1 MLFAISICFCFVVS
15 SAQECD
21 NTLETAR
28 FYKNKGNYEKAV
40 RYYQDLNKNCP
51 NYVSAKVKEEWNY
64 CKQQLNQSQNKPIP
78 AISSGQHVEKK
89 PKPAS
94 PSSPETT
101 LDQYGRVK
109 VSFDAGKATPFCEN
123 IQSIIKQL
131 EDDEDLELKI
141 EIPWC
146 RDLYSLQL
154 IEKRIRNITEIFIA
168 AGIEETIISSN
179 ITLVDVLEG
188 GDNFT
193 DICNDDQF
201 PKHVT
206 LINAD
211 EGYNACDSAWLKAV
225 EKPEYGIADL
235 SDALSKTKILFDFGK
250 DVPKISD
257 YNANICRTVK
267 ILNKNSKSK
276 LVVEGCIS
284 SDEDKD
290 LAQRRANRVRDMFIQ
305 LGVNT
310 DQIETAAYM
319 VEDPW
324 NRQNTTDLSLKEH
337 RAAIF
342 RIEKREVTPKHSEE
356 DDLTDLRELSEIW
369 SKASFKF
376 IYLGEEEESEIVMM
390 RWHPEDNEIK
400 KTIDILNRN
409 KSLKLMVE
417 CYSCEGSTELFKKN
431 LAQSRASWA
440 RKYFILY
447 GVNSDQIE
455 YVVKDSPFEQ
465 NVHDTDSVECDVAF
479 FRAEKREAI
488 PYKKSEEDD
497 VADIKD
503 LSDALSNIKILFN
516 YDQDVPTIKDQDGNI
531 YKAAAVLNKNES
543 LKVII
548 EVSTEG
554 YGEHQK
560 DLAQRRANNVID
572 LFIKRGVSSDQLDV
586 NMDGDSQNLNKSVVF
601 RIVKK

>member
-1 MLFAISICFCFVVS
+1 MKRICLLFLVVCCVITS
-15 SAQECD
+15 FAQNCASKLSAAQDAEKKKDYKTAAFYYKKIMDDCGENYGNAKAKWKEC
-21 NTLETAR
+21 R
-28 FYKNKGNYEKAV
+28 NK
-40 RYYQDLNKNCP
+40 LN
-51 NYVSAKVKEEWNY
+51 S
-64 CKQQLNQSQNKPIP
+64 NKP
-78 AISSGQHVEKK
+78 SDQHVEVK
-89 PKPAS
+89 PKPGS
-94 PSSPETT
+94 PTSPETT

-109 VSFDAGKATPFCEN
+109 VSFDAGKVTLSCEN

-131 EDDEDLELKI
+131 EDDENLELKI

-154 IEKRIRNITEIFIA
+154 IEKRIRSIMEIFIK
-168 AGIEETIISSN
+168 AGIEETRISSD

-188 GDNFT
+188 FDNFM
-193 DICNDDQF
+193 DICNDNQF
-201 PKHVT
+201 SKHVT

-211 EGYNACDSAWLKAV
+211 EGYNACDSAWLKTV
-225 EKPEYGIADL
+225 EKPKYGIADL

-257 YNANICRTVK
+257 YNTNICTTVN
-267 ILNKNSKSK
+267 ILNINSKLK

-319 VEDPW
+319 VEDPR

-356 DDLTDLRELSEIW
+356 DDLADLRELSEALLNIEFHFYYFD
-369 SKASFKF
+369 SDDDQVVFIVDSEYVYSNKA
-376 IYLGEEEESEIVMM
+376 VAV
-390 RWHPEDNEIK
+390 
-400 KTIDILNRN
+400 LNKN
-409 KSLKLMVE
+409 KSLRLVVE
-417 CYSCEGSTELFKKN
+417 VYSCEGSTELFRRN
-431 LAQSRASWA
+431 LAQFRAIWI
-440 RKYFILY
+440 RNKFIAS
-447 GVNSDQIE
+447 GVNPDQIE
-455 YVVKDSPFEQ
+455 TKFYTENDSQFGQ
-465 NVHDTDSVECDVAF
+465 NIHDSTSKVCDVAIV
-479 FRAEKREAI
+479 RAEKRETI

-516 YDQDVPTIKDQDGNI
+516 YDQDIPTIKDQDGNI

-572 LFIKRGVSSDQLDV
+572 LFIKRGVVRSDQLEI
-586 NMDGDSQNLNKSVVF
+586 NMEGDFQNLNKVVVF
-601 RIVKK
+601 RIVKR